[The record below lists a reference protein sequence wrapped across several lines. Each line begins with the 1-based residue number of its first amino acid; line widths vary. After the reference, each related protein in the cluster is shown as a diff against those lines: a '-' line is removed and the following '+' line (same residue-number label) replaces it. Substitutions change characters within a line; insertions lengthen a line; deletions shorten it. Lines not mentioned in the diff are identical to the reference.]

1 MWFDI
6 RVGRKGAAAEKA
18 LRHNLYLIDIDNVL
32 IYPGGY
38 RESFSRT
45 INHLLRAMGWK
56 DSNSHHSSAQVFEA
70 HGITNEWDMCAIC
83 LSGLFVAVAQ
93 KIPDVIFSAS
103 VLDSLAIVKTL
114 GLPRQEVN
122 FSQLAR
128 EVAAEMQPSE
138 TQVPTLAAPR
148 VFDRIVRSTCDPKSH
163 NSINVLL
170 DHILSNARDIE
181 RSRTMSIFQNYAIG
195 SANFVKTYSKPSHI
209 ETSSLIVKHDVPILS
224 TINCE
229 RLLAASVK
237 KEIRPVIF
245 TARPSL
251 PPLGV
256 QDEAHYYSPEAE
268 LAVELVGLD
277 SIPMIASGRTEWL
290 AWETEADPHTFIK
303 PALVHALAAIAT
315 AISSDEVSGLMAANT
330 LLKKGTLS
338 GPLSDLVG
346 HELHVTVFED
356 SACSI
361 ESVGK
366 VLDLLREFGVKS
378 YLCAKGIAVNHE
390 KRKLLYESGAT
401 LFDDVNS
408 AITD

>member
-1 MWFDI
+1 MRGDI
-6 RVGRKGAAAEKA
+6 RVGRKGTGAEKA
-18 LRHNLYLIDIDNVL
+18 LRHNLYLLDIDNVL

-45 INHLLRAMGWK
+45 ISYLSRAMGWK

-93 KIPDVIFSAS
+93 KITDVIFSAS
-103 VLDSLAIVKTL
+103 VLDSLEIVKTL

-138 TQVPTLAAPR
+138 THLPTLAAPR
-148 VFDRIVRSTCDPKSH
+148 VFDRIVHSTCDPKSY

-181 RSRTMSIFQNYAIG
+181 SSRTMSIFQNYAIG
-195 SANFVKTYSKPSHI
+195 SANFVKTYSKPSPI

-224 TINCE
+224 TSNCE
-229 RLLAASVK
+229 RLLSASVK

-268 LAVELVGLD
+268 LAVGLVGLD

-303 PALVHALAAIAT
+303 PALVHALAAIGA
-315 AISSDEVSGLMAANT
+315 AISGDEIAGLMAAHMF
-330 LLKKGTLS
+330 LDKGVLNS
-338 GPLSDLVG
+338 PLSDLIDC
-346 HELHVTVFED
+346 ELKVTVFED
-356 SACSI
+356 SYRSI
-361 ESVGK
+361 DSVGK
-366 VLDLLREFGVKS
+366 VLYLLREFGVQS
-378 YLCAKGIAVNHE
+378 SLIAKGVAGNHE
-390 KRKLLYESGAT
+390 KRMLLNKSGAT
-401 LFDDVNS
+401 LFDDVNE
-408 AITD
+408 AITA

>member
-6 RVGRKGAAAEKA
+6 RVSRKRAAAEKA
-18 LRHNLYLIDIDNVL
+18 LRHNVYLLDIDNVL

-45 INHLLRAMGWK
+45 IDHLLRAMGWEY
-56 DSNSHHSSAQVFEA
+56 SSSYHSSAQVFEA
-70 HGITNEWDMCAIC
+70 HGITNEWDMTAIC
-83 LSGLFVAVAQ
+83 LSGLFVASTQ
-93 KIPDVIFSAS
+93 KMSHVSFSDS
-103 VLDSLAIVKTL
+103 VLDALEIVKTL
-114 GLPRQEVN
+114 GLPTQKVN

-128 EVAAEMQPSE
+128 EVAAEMKPYE
-138 TQVPTLAAPR
+138 THLPTLAAPR
-148 VFDRIVRSTCDPKSH
+148 VFDRIIRSTCDPKSH
-163 NSINVLL
+163 ESINVLL

-181 RSRTMSIFQNYAIG
+181 RSRTMSIFQNYALG
-195 SANFVKTYSKPSHI
+195 SANFVKTYAMPSPF
-209 ETSSLIVKHDVPILS
+209 ETSSLIVEHDLPVLS
-224 TINCE
+224 TNNCE
-229 RLLAASVK
+229 RLLSASVN
-237 KEIRPVIF
+237 KEIRPVVF

-251 PPLGV
+251 PPRGIH
-256 QDEAHYYSPEAE
+256 DDAHYYSPEAE

-277 SIPMIASGRTEWL
+277 SIPMIASGRAEWL
-290 AWETEADPHTFIK
+290 AWETGADPHTFIK

-330 LLKKGTLS
+330 LLKKGALS

-356 SACSI
+356 SARSI

-390 KRKLLYESGAT
+390 KRQHPIY
-401 LFDDVNS
+401 D
-408 AITD
+408 I